1 MLARE
6 AARGDTAMAGAPART
21 LVVITIE
28 HLPAR
33 ALGCYGNTT
42 ARTPHLDALARH
54 GARFEHCTVASPLCV
69 PSRVAFFTG
78 RYSSNTGCR
87 DNTRL
92 LPDSE
97 EHHLPGLLRDAGYRC
112 GLFGKNHCFPDPR
125 AAGFSDVMDEFNAR
139 RAQRQAYGAEL
150 PGPANPIDPDLLAQ
164 QTRRFRW
171 GEHPRPIWYGG
182 TYPFAAAE
190 SPARQ
195 NVNNALRFLETCDDE
210 PAFLWVSFSDPHP
223 PYRAPHPYDV
233 LFDADQME
241 LPVRPD
247 DELAN
252 KPYVQQVYYHGGWL
266 QLMDDA
272 QLRQSTAYYHG
283 MVSYVDDC
291 LGHLFD
297 GMRDLGRWDD
307 ATIFATGDHG
317 EYLGEHGLIRKSA
330 AFYDCLVQVPLIV
343 HGLPGADAGEV
354 LPLLIEQTDVYPTIL
369 QRAGIA
375 APGGIQGRSISDVL
389 TGSAPARESTYAE
402 VGSSQPLPPGGSKAE
417 LAALLAGV
425 SRDEPLENLP
435 LVESGTFFLS
445 RGRMIR
451 TQDWKYA
458 HYVGDKP
465 ELYDLRSDPGELDN
479 LAGMPEHRE
488 KEEELRRRLLERAIT
503 AADPR

>member
-1 MLARE
+1 
-6 AARGDTAMAGAPART
+6 MAGAPART

-54 GARFEHCTVASPLCV
+54 GARFEYCTVASPLCV

-125 AAGFSDVMDEFNAR
+125 AAGFSDVMDEFDAR

-210 PAFLWVSFSDPHP
+210 PVFLWVSFSDPHP
-223 PYRAPHPYDV
+223 PYRAPHQYDV

-272 QLRQSTAYYHG
+272 QLRQTTAYYHG

-297 GMRDLGRWDD
+297 GMRDFGRWDD

-343 HGLPGADAGEV
+343 HGLPGADEGEV

-375 APGGIQGRSISDVL
+375 APSGIQGRSISDVL
-389 TGSAPARESTYAE
+389 TGSASARESTYAE

-417 LAALLAGV
+417 LGALLAGV

-465 ELYDLRSDPGELDN
+465 ELYDLRSDPGELHN

>member
-1 MLARE
+1 
-6 AARGDTAMAGAPART
+6 MAGAPART

-125 AAGFSDVMDEFNAR
+125 AAGFSDVMDEFDAR

-223 PYRAPHPYDV
+223 PYRAPHQYDV

-291 LGHLFD
+291 L
-297 GMRDLGRWDD
+297 
-307 ATIFATGDHG
+307 
-317 EYLGEHGLIRKSA
+317 
-330 AFYDCLVQVPLIV
+330 VQVPLIV
-343 HGLPGADAGEV
+343 HGLPGADEGEV

-389 TGSAPARESTYAE
+389 TGSASARESTYAE

-417 LAALLAGV
+417 LGALLAGV

-465 ELYDLRSDPGELDN
+465 ELYDLRSDPGELHN